1 MERYIMPDKD
11 KRFEVSIPFKVEEV
25 KDGKPTPFF
34 ECNLEYHD
42 MTYDG
47 VVAIQA
53 AMVGLLE
60 QLNSFGI
67 EAAKEMGLGEKL
79 EKLIGKKK

>member
-1 MERYIMPDKD
+1 MSDTD
-11 KRFEVSIPFKVEEV
+11 KRFEIPIPFEVEEL
-25 KDGKPTPFF
+25 KDGKKTPFF
-34 ECNLEYHD
+34 DCRLEYHD
-42 MTYDG
+42 IPYDG

-67 EAAKEMGLGEKL
+67 EAAKEMGLGCEKL
-79 EKLIGKKK
+79 EKLIGKSK

>member
-1 MERYIMPDKD
+1 MPDTN
-11 KRFEVSIPFKVEEV
+11 KRFEISIPFEVEEL
-25 KDGKPTPFF
+25 KDGKKTPFF
-34 ECNLEYHD
+34 DCRLEYHD
-42 MTYDG
+42 IPYDG

-67 EAAKEMGLGEKL
+67 EAAKEMGLGAKN
-79 EKLIGKKK
+79 